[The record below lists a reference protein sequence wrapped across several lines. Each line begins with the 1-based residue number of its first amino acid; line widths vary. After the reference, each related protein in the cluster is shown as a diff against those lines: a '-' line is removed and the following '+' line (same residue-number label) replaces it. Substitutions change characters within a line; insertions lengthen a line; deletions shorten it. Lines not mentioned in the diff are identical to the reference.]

1 MLPLV
6 LTDEE
11 WDAVVP
17 DETVM
22 RPGAEALCA
31 RLGLAGLPLERFPE
45 GSVPVYAVGEALVL
59 KLYPAAGA
67 RDGVVEERV
76 LAHLDGALPI
86 PTPSVRAAG
95 EDVNGWR
102 YLLMSRLPGQG
113 LAPAWPHI
121 PPPDRER
128 IARDCGEALAAL
140 HALDPE
146 PLADTL
152 GPGDWPA
159 FLARQRA
166 GAVDRQ
172 RARGLTEEWLEQIP
186 DFLAAAPI
194 PTNPERALLHT
205 EFMREHLLTDPA
217 GGWRLTGLVDF
228 EPAMIG
234 DPAYDL
240 VAVGLFT
247 TRADPHLL
255 GRLLDA
261 YGRHFEPRLLM
272 AYTLLHVYSN
282 LPWYLRELKPSARTL
297 DALAEEWFGTGQG
310 RGSVRSR
317 L

>member
-45 GSVPVYAVGEALVL
+45 GSVPVYAVGDALVL
-59 KLYPAAGA
+59 KLFPAAGA
-67 RDGVVEERV
+67 RDGIVEERV
-76 LAHLDGALPI
+76 LTRLDGALPI
-86 PTPSVRAAG
+86 PTPALHQAG
-95 EDVNGWR
+95 EDANGWR

-113 LAPAWPHI
+113 LAPAWPRI
-121 PPPDRER
+121 PRPDRER
-128 IARDCGEALAAL
+128 IARRCGEALAAL

-172 RARGLTEEWLEQIP
+172 RERGLAEEWLEQVP
-186 DFLAAAPI
+186 DFLAAAPL
-194 PTNPERALLHT
+194 PTAPGRALLHT

-217 GGWRLTGLVDF
+217 DDWRLTGLLDF

-255 GRLLDA
+255 GHLLDT
-261 YGRHFEPRLLM
+261 YGRAVDPRLLM

-297 DALAEEWFGTGQG
+297 DALAEEWFGV
-310 RGSVRSR
+310 S
-317 L
+317 